1 MAERRKRARSFGT
14 TRRLPSGRWQVRYYD
29 QAGVRHTAPRTFP
42 SKADANRYLAQVE
55 ADLLR
60 GAWTDPRLAR
70 ITFGEWVERWWPTTA
85 DLRPGTRTFYDYLL
99 RRLLLPAFEET
110 PLGRIDAMTVRSW
123 LADLHE
129 AGEVTPTTIAKAYRL
144 LRRILNVAVE
154 AGYLPRNP
162 AAIKGAGLERA
173 AEMRHVSILQL
184 HALAEAVPGRYRVLV
199 LVAGYGGL
207 RWGELVGLRRRRVD
221 LAGARIHVVE
231 QVAEVA
237 GKFIVSPPKTAAG
250 YRVVVLPAVAVA
262 ALAEHLEDYAAPGP
276 QGLVFPSG
284 RGTYL
289 QRSNFSRLVWRPAVQ
304 RLGLDGL
311 RFHDLRHTA
320 ATLAAAAGATTRE
333 LMERM
338 GHTSPAVALRYQH
351 VMADRQ
357 GAIAAALDGLVR
369 DAQHD
374 GRRAGGHVEGT
385 TVHGGGVARRQQ
397 ACDLRFRLERAKGI
411 EPSPRAWE
419 ARVLPLNYARR
430 RGDSSRAV

>member
-1 MAERRKRARSFGT
+1 MAKGRKRARSFGT
-14 TRRLPSGRWQVRYYD
+14 ARRLPSGRWQVRYYD
-29 QAGVRHTAPRTFP
+29 QAGVRHTAPRTFL
-42 SKADANRYLAQVE
+42 SKVDANRYLAQVE

-70 ITFGEWVERWWPTTA
+70 ITFGGWVERWWPTTA

-99 RRLLLPAFEET
+99 RRLLLPAFGET

-129 AGEVTPTTIAKAYRL
+129 VGEVTPTTIAKAYRL

-173 AEMRHVSILQL
+173 AEMRHVSIPQL
-184 HALAEAVPGRYRVLV
+184 HALAEAVPGRYRALV

-221 LAGARIHVVE
+221 LAGARIYVVE

-250 YRVVVLPAVAVA
+250 QRVVVLPAVAVTV
-262 ALAEHLEDYAAPGP
+262 LAEHLEEYAAAEPE
-276 QGLVFPSG
+276 GLVFRSG

-304 RLGLDGL
+304 QLGLDGL

-320 ATLAAAAGATTRE
+320 ATLAAAAGATTKE

-338 GHTSPAVALRYQH
+338 GHTSSAVALRYQH
-351 VMADRQ
+351 VMTDRQ
-357 GAIAAALDGLVR
+357 AAIAAALDGLASA
-369 DAQHD
+369 DAAARRPK
-374 GRRAGGHVEGT
+374 GRRESHDAIRER
-385 TVHGGGVARRQQ
+385 GGGMA
-397 ACDLRFRLERAKGI
+397 GT
-411 EPSPRAWE
+411 
-419 ARVLPLNYARR
+419 
-430 RGDSSRAV
+430 

>member
-1 MAERRKRARSFGT
+1 MADARKRARSFGT
-14 TRRLPSGRWQVRYYD
+14 ARRLPSGRWQVRYYD

-42 SKADANRYLAQVE
+42 SKVDANRYLAQVE

-60 GAWTDPRLAR
+60 GVWTDPRLAR

-99 RRLLLPAFEET
+99 RRYLLPAFEET
-110 PLGRIDAMTVRSW
+110 ALGRIDPMTVRSW
-123 LADLHE
+123 LASLYE

-162 AAIKGAGLERA
+162 AAIKGAGMERA
-173 AEMRHVSILQL
+173 AEMRHVSIPQL
-184 HALAEAVPGRYRVLV
+184 HALAEAVPGRYRALV

-231 QVAEVA
+231 QLAEVA

-250 YRVVVLPAVAVA
+250 QRVVVLPAVAVA
-262 ALAEHLEDYAAPGP
+262 ALAEHLDDYAAPEP
-276 QGLVFPSG
+276 DGLVFSSG

-320 ATLAAAAGATTRE
+320 ATLAAAAGATTKE
-333 LMERM
+333 LMDRM

-369 DAQHD
+369 EAEHGERRRPRARGGHD
-374 GRRAGGHVEGT
+374 G
-385 TVHGGGVARRQQ
+385 
-397 ACDLRFRLERAKGI
+397 
-411 EPSPRAWE
+411 P
-419 ARVLPLNYARR
+419 R
-430 RGDSSRAV
+430 RGSGKRATGR

>member
-14 TRRLPSGRWQVRYYD
+14 ARRLPSGRWQVRYYD

-60 GAWTDPRLAR
+60 GTWTDPRLAR

-173 AEMRHVSILQL
+173 AEMRHVSIPQL
-184 HALAEAVPGRYRVLV
+184 HALAEAVPDRYRALV

-250 YRVVVLPAVAVA
+250 QRVVVLPAVAVMV
-262 ALAEHLEDYAAPGP
+262 LADHLDEFAAPELD
-276 QGLVFPSG
+276 GLVFRSG

-304 RLGLDGL
+304 QLGLDGL

-320 ATLAAAAGATTRE
+320 ATLAAAAGAATKE
-333 LMERM
+333 LMQRL

-351 VMADRQ
+351 VMTDRQ
-357 GAIAAALDGLVR
+357 AALAAALDLLVV
-369 DAQHD
+369 
-374 GRRAGGHVEGT
+374 GSAGDVKDLGQ
-385 TVHGGGVARRQQ
+385 GGGT
-397 ACDLRFRLERAKGI
+397 
-411 EPSPRAWE
+411 
-419 ARVLPLNYARR
+419 
-430 RGDSSRAV
+430 

>member
-1 MAERRKRARSFGT
+1 MR
-14 TRRLPSGRWQVRYYD
+14 
-29 QAGVRHTAPRTFP
+29 

-60 GAWTDPRLAR
+60 GVWTDPRLAR

-129 AGEVTPTTIAKAYRL
+129 VGEVTPTTIAKAYRL

-162 AAIKGAGLERA
+162 AAINGAGLERA
-173 AEMRHVSILQL
+173 AEMRHVSIPQL
-184 HALAEAVPGRYRVLV
+184 HALAEAVPGRYRALV

-250 YRVVVLPAVAVA
+250 QRVVVLPAAAMA
-262 ALAEHLEDYAAPGP
+262 ALAEHVEEFAAPELD
-276 QGLVFPSG
+276 GLVFPSG

-304 RLGLDGL
+304 RLGLEGL

-320 ATLAAAAGATTRE
+320 ATLAAAVGATTKE

-338 GHTSPAVALRYQH
+338 GHTSPAVALRCQH

-357 GAIAAALDGLVR
+357 AALAAALDGL
-369 DAQHD
+369 
-374 GRRAGGHVEGT
+374 
-385 TVHGGGVARRQQ
+385 ARSIQS
-397 ACDLRFRLERAKGI
+397 ER
-411 EPSPRAWE
+411 
-419 ARVLPLNYARR
+419 
-430 RGDSSRAV
+430 

>member
-1 MAERRKRARSFGT
+1 MAKGRKRARSFGT
-14 TRRLPSGRWQVRYYD
+14 ARRLPSGRWQVRYYD
-29 QAGVRHTAPRTFP
+29 QAGVRHTAPRTFL
-42 SKADANRYLAQVE
+42 SKVDANRYLAQVE

-70 ITFGEWVERWWPTTA
+70 ITFGGWVERWWPTTA

-99 RRLLLPAFEET
+99 RRLLLPAFGET

-123 LADLHE
+123 LADMHE
-129 AGEVTPTTIAKAYRL
+129 VGEVTPTTIAKAYRL

-173 AEMRHVSILQL
+173 AEMRHVSIPQL
-184 HALAEAVPGRYRVLV
+184 HALAEAVPGRYRALV

-221 LAGARIHVVE
+221 LAGARIYVVE

-250 YRVVVLPAVAVA
+250 QRVVVLPAVAVT
-262 ALAEHLEDYAAPGP
+262 ALAEHLEEYAAAEPE
-276 QGLVFPSG
+276 GLVFRSG

-304 RLGLDGL
+304 QLGLDGL

-320 ATLAAAAGATTRE
+320 ATLAAAAGATTKE

-338 GHTSPAVALRYQH
+338 GHTSSAVALRYQH
-351 VMADRQ
+351 VMTDRQ
-357 GAIAAALDGLVR
+357 AAIAAALDGLASA
-369 DAQHD
+369 DAAARRPK
-374 GRRAGGHVEGT
+374 GRRESHDAIRER
-385 TVHGGGVARRQQ
+385 GGGMA
-397 ACDLRFRLERAKGI
+397 GT
-411 EPSPRAWE
+411 
-419 ARVLPLNYARR
+419 
-430 RGDSSRAV
+430 

>member
-1 MAERRKRARSFGT
+1 MADARKRARSFGT
-14 TRRLPSGRWQVRYYD
+14 ARRLPSGRWQVRYYD
-29 QAGVRHTAPRTFP
+29 QAGIRHTAPRTFP

-70 ITFGEWVERWWPTTA
+70 ITFGGWVERWWPTTA

-99 RRLLLPAFEET
+99 RRLLLPAFGET

-129 AGEVTPTTIAKAYRL
+129 VGEVTPTTIAKAYRL

-173 AEMRHVSILQL
+173 AEMRHVSIPQL
-184 HALAEAVPGRYRVLV
+184 HALAEAVPGRYRALV

-221 LAGARIHVVE
+221 LAGARIYVVE

-250 YRVVVLPAVAVA
+250 QRVVVLPAVAVT
-262 ALAEHLEDYAAPGP
+262 ALAEHLEEYAAAEPE
-276 QGLVFPSG
+276 GLVFRSG

-304 RLGLDGL
+304 QLGLDGL

-320 ATLAAAAGATTRE
+320 ATLAAAAGATTKE

-338 GHTSPAVALRYQH
+338 GHTSSAVALRYQH
-351 VMADRQ
+351 VMTDRQ
-357 GAIAAALDGLVR
+357 AAIAAALDGLASA
-369 DAQHD
+369 DAAARRPK
-374 GRRAGGHVEGT
+374 GRRESHDAIRER
-385 TVHGGGVARRQQ
+385 GGGMA
-397 ACDLRFRLERAKGI
+397 GT
-411 EPSPRAWE
+411 
-419 ARVLPLNYARR
+419 
-430 RGDSSRAV
+430 

>member
-1 MAERRKRARSFGT
+1 MAKGRKRARSFGT
-14 TRRLPSGRWQVRYYD
+14 ARRLPSGRWQVRYYD
-29 QAGVRHTAPRTFP
+29 QAGVRHTAPRTFL
-42 SKADANRYLAQVE
+42 SKVDANRYLAQVE

-70 ITFGEWVERWWPTTA
+70 ITFGGWVERWWPTTA

-99 RRLLLPAFEET
+99 RRLLLPAFGET

-129 AGEVTPTTIAKAYRL
+129 VGEVTPTTIAKAYRL

-173 AEMRHVSILQL
+173 AEMRHVSIPQL
-184 HALAEAVPGRYRVLV
+184 HALAEAVPGRYRALV

-221 LAGARIHVVE
+221 LAGARIYVVE

-250 YRVVVLPAVAVA
+250 QRVVVLPAVAVT
-262 ALAEHLEDYAAPGP
+262 ALAEHLEEYAAAEPE
-276 QGLVFPSG
+276 GLVFRSG

-304 RLGLDGL
+304 QLGLDGL

-320 ATLAAAAGATTRE
+320 ATLAAAAGATTKE

-338 GHTSPAVALRYQH
+338 GHTSSAVALRYQH
-351 VMADRQ
+351 VMTDRQ
-357 GAIAAALDGLVR
+357 AAIAAALDGLASA
-369 DAQHD
+369 DAAARRPK
-374 GRRAGGHVEGT
+374 GRRESHDAIRER
-385 TVHGGGVARRQQ
+385 GGGMA
-397 ACDLRFRLERAKGI
+397 GT
-411 EPSPRAWE
+411 
-419 ARVLPLNYARR
+419 
-430 RGDSSRAV
+430 

>member
-1 MAERRKRARSFGT
+1 MADARKRARSFGT
-14 TRRLPSGRWQVRYYD
+14 VRRLPSGRWQVRYYD
-29 QAGVRHTAPRTFP
+29 QAGARHTAPRTFP

-55 ADLLR
+55 ADLIR

-70 ITFGEWVERWWPTTA
+70 TTFGEWVERWWPTTA
-85 DLRPGTRTFYDYLL
+85 DLRPGTRTLYGYLL
-99 RRLLLPAFEET
+99 RRFLLPAFGET
-110 PLGRIDAMTVRSW
+110 ALGQIDSMTVRAW
-123 LADLHE
+123 LAGLHE
-129 AGEVTPTTIAKAYRL
+129 LGEVTPTTIAKAYRL

-173 AEMRHVSILQL
+173 AEMRHVSIPQL
-184 HALAEAVPGRYRVLV
+184 HALAGAVPGRYRALV

-231 QVAEVA
+231 QLAEVA

-250 YRVVVLPAVAVA
+250 QRVVVLPAVAVA
-262 ALAEHLEDYAAPGP
+262 ALADHLDDYAAPGP
-276 QGLVFPSG
+276 DGLVFPSG

-289 QRSNFSRLVWRPAVQ
+289 QRSNFGRLVWRPAVK

-320 ATLAAAAGATTRE
+320 ATLAAAAGATTKE

-369 DAQHD
+369 DSENN
-374 GRRAGGHVEGT
+374 GRPRGR
-385 TVHGGGVARRQQ
+385 ARRGH
-397 ACDLRFRLERAKGI
+397 DD
-411 EPSPRAWE
+411 P
-419 ARVLPLNYARR
+419 R
-430 RGDSSRAV
+430 RGSGGRAAGR

>member
-1 MAERRKRARSFGT
+1 MVDRHKRARSFGT
-14 TRRLPSGRWQVRYYD
+14 IRRLPSGRWQVRYYDYYD

-42 SKADANRYLAQVE
+42 SKADASRYLAQVE

-70 ITFGEWVERWWPTTA
+70 ITFGAWVGRWWPTTA

-110 PLGRIDAMTVRSW
+110 PLGRIDAMTVRAW
-123 LADLHE
+123 LAGLHE
-129 AGEVTPTTIAKAYRL
+129 LGEVTPTTIAKAYRL

-162 AAIKGAGLERA
+162 AAVKGAGLERA
-173 AEMRHVSILQL
+173 AEMRHVSIPQL
-184 HALAEAVPGRYRVLV
+184 HALAEAVPGRYRALV

-221 LAGARIHVVE
+221 LTGARIHVVE

-237 GKFIVSPPKTAAG
+237 GKFIVAPPKTADG
-250 YRVVVLPAVAVA
+250 QRVVVLPAAAVA
-262 ALAEHLEDYAAPGP
+262 ALAEHLEDYAAAEPE
-276 QGLVFPSG
+276 GLVFRSG

-304 RLGLDGL
+304 QLGLEGL

-320 ATLAAAAGATTRE
+320 TTLAAAAGATTKE

-369 DAQHD
+369 DAQQAGRRRPRARGGHD
-374 GRRAGGHVEGT
+374 G
-385 TVHGGGVARRQQ
+385 
-397 ACDLRFRLERAKGI
+397 L
-411 EPSPRAWE
+411 
-419 ARVLPLNYARR
+419 R
-430 RGDSSRAV
+430 RGSGRKAAGP

>member
-1 MAERRKRARSFGT
+1 MAKGRKRARSFGT
-14 TRRLPSGRWQVRYYD
+14 ARRLPSGRWQVRYYD
-29 QAGVRHTAPRTFP
+29 QAGVRHTAPRTFL
-42 SKADANRYLAQVE
+42 SKVDANRYLAQVE

-70 ITFGEWVERWWPTTA
+70 ITFGGWVERWWPTTA

-99 RRLLLPAFEET
+99 RRLLLPAFGET

-129 AGEVTPTTIAKAYRL
+129 VGEVTPTTIAKAYRL

-173 AEMRHVSILQL
+173 AEMRHVSIPQL
-184 HALAEAVPGRYRVLV
+184 HALAEAVPGRYRALV

-221 LAGARIHVVE
+221 LAGARIYVVE

-250 YRVVVLPAVAVA
+250 QRVVVLPAVAVT
-262 ALAEHLEDYAAPGP
+262 ALAEHLEEYAAAEPE
-276 QGLVFPSG
+276 GLVFRSG

-304 RLGLDGL
+304 QLGLAGL

-320 ATLAAAAGATTRE
+320 ATLAAAAGATTKE

-338 GHTSPAVALRYQH
+338 GHTSSAVALRYQH
-351 VMADRQ
+351 VMTDRQ
-357 GAIAAALDGLVR
+357 AAIAAALDGLASA
-369 DAQHD
+369 DAAARRPK
-374 GRRAGGHVEGT
+374 GRRESHDAIRER
-385 TVHGGGVARRQQ
+385 GGGMA
-397 ACDLRFRLERAKGI
+397 GT
-411 EPSPRAWE
+411 
-419 ARVLPLNYARR
+419 
-430 RGDSSRAV
+430 

>member
-1 MAERRKRARSFGT
+1 MAKGRKRARSFGT
-14 TRRLPSGRWQVRYYD
+14 ARRLPSGRWQVRYYD
-29 QAGVRHTAPRTFP
+29 QAGVRHTAPRTFL

-70 ITFGEWVERWWPTTA
+70 ITFGGWVERWWPTTA

-99 RRLLLPAFEET
+99 RRLLLPAFGET

-129 AGEVTPTTIAKAYRL
+129 VGEVTPTTIAKAYRL

-173 AEMRHVSILQL
+173 AEMRHVSIPQL
-184 HALAEAVPGRYRVLV
+184 HALAEAVPGRYRALV

-221 LAGARIHVVE
+221 LAGARIYVVE

-250 YRVVVLPAVAVA
+250 QRVVVLPAVAVT
-262 ALAEHLEDYAAPGP
+262 ALAEHLEEYAAAEPE
-276 QGLVFPSG
+276 GLVFRSG

-304 RLGLDGL
+304 QLGLDGL

-320 ATLAAAAGATTRE
+320 ATLAAAAGATTKE

-338 GHTSPAVALRYQH
+338 GHTSSAVALRYQH
-351 VMADRQ
+351 VMTDRQ
-357 GAIAAALDGLVR
+357 AAIAAALDGLASA
-369 DAQHD
+369 DAAARRPK
-374 GRRAGGHVEGT
+374 GRRESHDAIRER
-385 TVHGGGVARRQQ
+385 GGGMA
-397 ACDLRFRLERAKGI
+397 GT
-411 EPSPRAWE
+411 
-419 ARVLPLNYARR
+419 
-430 RGDSSRAV
+430 

>member
-1 MAERRKRARSFGT
+1 MADARKRARSFGT
-14 TRRLPSGRWQVRYYD
+14 ARRLPSGRWQVRYYD
-29 QAGVRHTAPRTFP
+29 QAGIRHTAPRTFP

-99 RRLLLPAFEET
+99 RRLLLPAFEDT
-110 PLGRIDAMTVRSW
+110 PLGRIDPMTVRSW
-123 LADLHE
+123 LAGLHE
-129 AGEVTPTTIAKAYRL
+129 FGEVTPTTIAKAYRL

-162 AAIKGAGLERA
+162 AVIKGAGLERA
-173 AEMRHVSILQL
+173 AEMRHVSIPQL
-184 HALAEAVPGRYRVLV
+184 HALAEAVPGRYRALV

-237 GKFIVSPPKTAAG
+237 GKFIVAPPKTAAG
-250 YRVVVLPAVAVA
+250 QRVVVLPAVAVA
-262 ALAEHLEDYAAPGP
+262 ALADHLDDYAAPGP
-276 QGLVFPSG
+276 DGLVFPSG

-304 RLGLDGL
+304 QLGLDGL

-320 ATLAAAAGATTRE
+320 ATLAAAAGATTKE

-369 DAQHD
+369 EAENRNRPA
-374 GRRAGGHVEGT
+374 GRARRG
-385 TVHGGGVARRQQ
+385 HGG
-397 ACDLRFRLERAKGI
+397 
-411 EPSPRAWE
+411 P
-419 ARVLPLNYARR
+419 R
-430 RGDSSRAV
+430 RGTGKRAAGR

>member
-1 MAERRKRARSFGT
+1 MADARKRARSFGT
-14 TRRLPSGRWQVRYYD
+14 ARRLPSGRWQVRYYD
-29 QAGVRHTAPRTFP
+29 QAGIRHTAPRTFP

-99 RRLLLPAFEET
+99 RRLLLPAFEDT
-110 PLGRIDAMTVRSW
+110 PLGRIDPMTVRSW
-123 LADLHE
+123 LAGLHE
-129 AGEVTPTTIAKAYRL
+129 LGEVTPTTIAKAYRL

-162 AAIKGAGLERA
+162 AVIKGAGLERA
-173 AEMRHVSILQL
+173 AEMRHVSIPQL
-184 HALAEAVPGRYRVLV
+184 HALAEAVPGRYRALV

-250 YRVVVLPAVAVA
+250 QRVVVLPAVAVT
-262 ALAEHLEDYAAPGP
+262 ALAEHLEEYAAAEPE
-276 QGLVFPSG
+276 GLVFRSG

-304 RLGLDGL
+304 ELGLDGL

-320 ATLAAAAGATTRE
+320 ATLAAAAGATTKE

-338 GHTSPAVALRYQH
+338 GHTSSAVALRYQH
-351 VMADRQ
+351 VMTDRQ
-357 GAIAAALDGLVR
+357 AAIAAALDGLASA
-369 DAQHD
+369 DAAARRPK
-374 GRRAGGHVEGT
+374 GRRESHDAIRER
-385 TVHGGGVARRQQ
+385 GGGMA
-397 ACDLRFRLERAKGI
+397 
-411 EPSPRAWE
+411 ST
-419 ARVLPLNYARR
+419 
-430 RGDSSRAV
+430 

>member
-1 MAERRKRARSFGT
+1 MADARKRARSFGT
-14 TRRLPSGRWQVRYYD
+14 ARRLPSGRWQVRYYD
-29 QAGVRHTAPRTFP
+29 QAGIRHTAPRTFP

-99 RRLLLPAFEET
+99 RRLLLPAFEDT
-110 PLGRIDAMTVRSW
+110 PLGRIDPMTVRSW
-123 LADLHE
+123 LAGLHE
-129 AGEVTPTTIAKAYRL
+129 FGEVTPTTIAKAYRL

-162 AAIKGAGLERA
+162 AVIKGAGLERA
-173 AEMRHVSILQL
+173 AEMRHMSIPQL
-184 HALAEAVPGRYRVLV
+184 HALAEAVPGRYRALV

-231 QVAEVA
+231 QLAEVA

-250 YRVVVLPAVAVA
+250 QRVVVLPAVAVA
-262 ALAEHLEDYAAPGP
+262 ALADHLDDYAAPGP
-276 QGLVFPSG
+276 DGLVFPSG

-304 RLGLDGL
+304 QLGLDGL

-320 ATLAAAAGATTRE
+320 ATLAAAAGATTKE

-369 DAQHD
+369 EAENGNRPTGRARRGHD
-374 GRRAGGHVEGT
+374 G
-385 TVHGGGVARRQQ
+385 
-397 ACDLRFRLERAKGI
+397 
-411 EPSPRAWE
+411 P
-419 ARVLPLNYARR
+419 R
-430 RGDSSRAV
+430 RGSGKRAAGS

>member
-1 MAERRKRARSFGT
+1 
-14 TRRLPSGRWQVRYYD
+14 
-29 QAGVRHTAPRTFP
+29 
-42 SKADANRYLAQVE
+42 
-55 ADLLR
+55 
-60 GAWTDPRLAR
+60 LAR

-99 RRLLLPAFEET
+99 RRLLRPAFEET
-110 PLGRIDAMTVRSW
+110 PLERIDPMTVRAW
-123 LADLHE
+123 LAGLHE

-162 AAIKGAGLERA
+162 AVIKGAGLERA
-173 AEMRHVSILQL
+173 AEMRHVSIPQL
-184 HALAEAVPGRYRVLV
+184 HALAEAVPGRYRALV

-221 LAGARIHVVE
+221 LAGTRIHVVE

-237 GKFIVSPPKTAAG
+237 GKFIVAPPKTAAG
-250 YRVVVLPAVAVA
+250 QRVVVLPAVAVA
-262 ALAEHLEDYAAPGP
+262 ALADHLEEFATPGP
-276 QGLVFPSG
+276 DGLVFRSG

-304 RLGLDGL
+304 QLGLDGL

-320 ATLAAAAGATTRE
+320 ATLAAAAGATTKE

-369 DAQHD
+369 EAKNGNRPAGRARRGHD
-374 GRRAGGHVEGT
+374 GPRRGSGKRAAGG
-385 TVHGGGVARRQQ
+385 
-397 ACDLRFRLERAKGI
+397 
-411 EPSPRAWE
+411 
-419 ARVLPLNYARR
+419 
-430 RGDSSRAV
+430 